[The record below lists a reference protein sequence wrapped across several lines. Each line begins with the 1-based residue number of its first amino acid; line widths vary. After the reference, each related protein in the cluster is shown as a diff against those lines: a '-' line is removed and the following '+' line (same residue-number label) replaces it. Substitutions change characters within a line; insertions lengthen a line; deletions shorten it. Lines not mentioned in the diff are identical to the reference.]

1 MKTQPTVSKRIT
13 RSSSKAAIAAPVAKQ
28 TKPSISNRTPTKAV
42 SNKRKKVQKKPT
54 IIIEKRVTRSA
65 SKKSKQGAST
75 GSVFGTTQSNV
86 GPFPSK
92 YGASSFGA
100 TTTTLGQ
107 PKNGFNSTSSS
118 ATSFAASSGSFG
130 ATSSGFGQTLTPF
143 GSSSFGSNSSGSTQ
157 PPFLCNDCRSSQT
170 NMFVT
175 TANRHRLLD
184 SAYHMYIGCAINHFV
199 WSDFHVKLHQD
210 VGFGAVNFFHIQI
223 IFAVFDLWTIFTRW
237 GRSSENG
244 EFKIVSTPSLI
255 SAIKE
260 FEKIFK
266 EKTDNEWKDRHNF
279 VLKQGFYQVST
290 LPEHP
295 IRPCSPFGSC
305 GFGQPAFNPPA
316 TTAPAFGGFSFGQS
330 TPTPAIP
337 GFAAQTN
344 GGFSFGQP
352 APTSTPMSANAS
364 GHRLDE
370 VYAKSMFGSSTH
382 SVYRDYDVMLNQVNI
397 TATTSNNKFYRI
409 QLIQTSSS
417 TWDVF
422 TRWGRVGE
430 DGKYKRWCPTS
441 DLNSAINVFKQK
453 FHDKTKNNWEDR
465 KKFQHKKGYYEIV
478 ELDLSAGVPAEK
490 IHRQI
495 GDDSVPSTLAPP
507 TQKLIQMIFD
517 KDMFKNELVRMNLDP
532 KRMPLGTL
540 SIKQIQKGVA
550 ILDDLQASLDGGN
563 PRTSTLQTLSA
574 KFYQLIPHA
583 YPRHVIPPVLNT
595 PVQLKEK
602 YQMLST
608 LHDIVV
614 AQDVEKALGES
625 EPVKQN
631 SLDLKYAEL
640 NSQLDLVTPDNPLYK
655 VIQAYIANTNGQY
668 PSMSVLDIWEV
679 RRSDEDKKFSKFAS
693 TPNHR
698 LLWHGTNV
706 AVVAAILKSGLRIMP
721 SSGGRV
727 GKGIYLANMLA
738 KSRQYVRAAHFGG
751 QNVGCLFLVEAA
763 LGKMNEIRQDDSSLT
778 FQMRDTR
785 NRRGKKIRCT
795 SAEERSCAAAA
806 KRVRRVLVRC
816 CWAVMEQS
824 ASVGAAPRAIPKL

>member
-1 MKTQPTVSKRIT
+1 MKT
-13 RSSSKAAIAAPVAKQ
+13 RSSSKAAIAAPAAKQ
-28 TKPSISNRTPTKAV
+28 TKSPISNRTLTKAV
-42 SNKRKKVQKKPT
+42 SKKGKTVQKKPT
-54 IIIEKRVTRSA
+54 TMVEKRVTRSS
-65 SKKSKQGAST
+65 SKTSKQGTST
-75 GSVFGTTQSNV
+75 GSVFGTTHSNF
-86 GPFPSK
+86 GTFPST

-100 TTTTLGQ
+100 TTTTPAQ

-118 ATSFAASSGSFG
+118 AISSSLFG
-130 ATSSGFGQTLTPF
+130 ATASGFGRTLTPF
-143 GSSSFGSNSSGSTQ
+143 GSSSFNNNSSGSTN
-157 PPFLCNDCRSSQT
+157 PPFLCNDCRSSPSNT
-170 NMFVT
+170 FVS
-175 TANRHRLLD
+175 TAGNHRLLD
-184 SAYHMYIGCAINHFV
+184 SAYHMFIGCAKKHFV
-199 WSDFHVKLHQD
+199 WCDYHVKLHQN
-210 VGFGAVNFFHIQI
+210 VGFGAVNIFHIQI
-223 IFAVFDLWTIFTRW
+223 IFVEFDLWTIFTRW
-237 GRSSENG
+237 GRLSENG
-244 EFKIVSTPSLI
+244 EFKIVSTPNVI
-255 SAIKE
+255 SAVKE

-266 EKTDNEWKDRHNF
+266 EKTDNEWKERHNF
-279 VLKQGFYQVST
+279 VVKQGFYQIST
-290 LPEHP
+290 LPEQP
-295 IRPCSPFGSC
+295 IRPYNPFISSA
-305 GFGQPAFNPPA
+305 FGQPGFKPSFNPPA
-316 TTAPAFGGFSFGQS
+316 TTAPAFGGFSFGQP
-330 TPTPAIP
+330 TPTPATT
-337 GFAAQTN
+337 GFAAQAT
-344 GGFSFGQP
+344 GGFSFGRP

-370 VYAKSMFGSSTH
+370 VYAKSMFSSSTH

-409 QLIQTSSS
+409 QLIQTSPS

-453 FHDKTKNNWEDR
+453 FHDKTKNNWENR
-465 KKFQHKKGYYEIV
+465 KKFQLKQGYYEIV

-563 PRTSTLQTLSA
+563 PRASTLQTLSA

-595 PVQLKEK
+595 PVQLEEK

-614 AQDVEKALGES
+614 AQDVEKALGEN

-655 VIQAYIANTNGQY
+655 VIQAYIVNTNGQY
-668 PSMSVLDIWEV
+668 ASMSVLDIWEV
-679 RRSDEDKKFSKFAS
+679 RRSEEDKKFSKFAS

-763 LGKMNEIRQDDSSLT
+763 LGKMNEIRRDDSSLT
-778 FQMRDTR
+778 
-785 NRRGKKIRCT
+785 K
-795 SAEERSCAAAA
+795 
-806 KRVRRVLVRC
+806 
-816 CWAVMEQS
+816 
-824 ASVGAAPRAIPKL
+824 PPKGFDS